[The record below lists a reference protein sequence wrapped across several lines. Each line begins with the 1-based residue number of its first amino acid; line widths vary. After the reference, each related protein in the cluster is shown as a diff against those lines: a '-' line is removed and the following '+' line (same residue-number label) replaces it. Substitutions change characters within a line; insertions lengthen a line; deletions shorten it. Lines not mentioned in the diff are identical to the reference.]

1 MSAALIAPAWR
12 ALAAALASGIPESAP
27 KIGGLRIFP
36 QDTPLIFSTL
46 QMAAGFHLVRCAAA
60 FAAAFML
67 AGCGVPFY
75 DVPYTEAGQ
84 PTVKSIVQRIQCE
97 IRDMVR
103 DDATGPEAFYRP
115 FLLNQDIDVV
125 VAMSIEVN
133 NTGGLNPTLSY
144 LSPLT
149 SFTFSGSGTFSGSRN
164 HTFTQNLQFSV
175 REIYL
180 DWYTWRL
187 AKLAGVEPLDYGLV
201 AHDCP
206 TADANLSGTLGIVD
220 FVAMAANSEGLMTSS
235 EKVFGGSIQFLITKN
250 LSAVGPTWSLVHF
263 KGPGGLVNLSQ
274 VSTNKI
280 TLAFAQGPNVGKK
293 MILPKT
299 YLWDRK
305 VARIAGARSGGFNPA
320 AYGLLQQMLTS
331 SINSQLTL
339 QNNLLLQNL
348 PR

>member
-1 MSAALIAPAWR
+1 MFTAVKSPYLPCIAVAGAL
-12 ALAAALASGIPESAP
+12 
-27 KIGGLRIFP
+27 
-36 QDTPLIFSTL
+36 
-46 QMAAGFHLVRCAAA
+46 
-60 FAAAFML
+60 ML
-67 AGCGVPFY
+67 AGCGVPRY

-84 PTVKSIVQRIQCE
+84 PTVKSIVARIQCE

-103 DDATGPEAFYRP
+103 DDSTGPEAFYRA
-115 FLLNQDIDVV
+115 FLLNQDFDVAV
-125 VAMSIEVN
+125 SMSIEVN

-144 LSPLT
+144 LTQLNPLT
-149 SFTFSGSGTFSGSRN
+149 SFTFSGSGTLSGSRD

-175 REIYL
+175 RDIYL

-187 AKLAGVEPLDYGLV
+187 AKLAGVEEPLDYGLV

-206 TADANLSGTLGIVD
+206 SPDANLSGTLGIVD
-220 FVAMAANSEGLMTSS
+220 FVAMAANSEGLTTTS

-250 LSAVGPTWSLVHF
+250 VSALGPTWSLVHF

-280 TLAFAQGPNVGKK
+280 TLAFAEGPNVGKK
-293 MILPKT
+293 MVLPRT
-299 YLWDRK
+299 YLWNRK
-305 VARIAGARSGGFNPA
+305 IAGIAPVRRGRFNPA

-331 SINSQLTL
+331 SINTQLTTL
-339 QNNLLLQNL
+339 QNLQIQNA